1 MVIFQMFHEF
11 SHARDIHMTDFLR
24 FFPVVEPYYWA
35 AWGAQNGAAFT
46 IRIQAVYEK
55 NMCIYNYIYI

>member
-1 MVIFQMFHEF
+1 MFHEF
-11 SHARDIHMTDFLR
+11 AHATDIHHRLLR

-35 AWGAQNGAAFT
+35 AWGAKNGAAFT

-55 NMCIYNYIYI
+55 NMCIYNYIYDIYLIL

>member
-1 MVIFQMFHEF
+1 MFHEF
-11 SHARDIHMTDFLR
+11 AHATDIHHRLLR

-35 AWGAQNGAAFT
+35 AWGAKNGAAFT

-55 NMCIYNYIYI
+55 NMCI